1 MNLGFNIARRY
12 IFGKKSTS
20 AINLITGISVVGM
33 TIGTA
38 ALILILSV
46 FNGFEEVISQLF
58 NSYNPDIKVV
68 PVKGQYLEIDSS
80 LLVKIKNIK
89 GVDRV
94 CESVQEVVLFEY
106 NGVQEAGYLK
116 GVDENFNKVT
126 RIDSTIVRGDY
137 MLSEGNLKYAV
148 LGSGMFNKL
157 SVNPS
162 DPIATI
168 TVYATAK
175 KSSSL
180 LSKDYNTGELYPSGV
195 FSVGSEDDGQYI
207 LADINFVRKLLN
219 NEEATSALEISLK
232 DGVNEKEVA
241 NQITALLGGN
251 VTVKN
256 RYQQDEAF
264 LKIMNIE
271 KWISFL
277 IACLTL
283 ALISFNMVGALWM
296 IVLDKKKDISV
307 LKSMGFTNV
316 NVKSLVVRLGLL
328 IGMMGF
334 IIGFT
339 FAVIFYIL
347 QKKYSLISV
356 PQSFMIDAYPIAM
369 KLEDVLLVFV
379 TVVVISILASL
390 LPAIRASK
398 ISAYV
403 RYE

>member
-1 MNLGFNIARRY
+1 MNLGFNIAKRY

-20 AINLITGISVVGM
+20 AINLITGISVLGM

-80 LLVKIKNIK
+80 LLIKIKNIK

-116 GVDENFNKVT
+116 GVDDNFNKVT
-126 RIDSTIVRGDY
+126 KIDSTIVRGNY

-180 LSKDYNTGELYPSGV
+180 FSKDYNTGELYPSGV

-207 LADINFVRKLLN
+207 LADINFVRNLLN
-219 NEEATSALEISLK
+219 NEAATSALEISLK
-232 DGVNEKEVA
+232 DGFDEKEVSA
-241 NQITALLGGN
+241 QITTLLGNN

-334 IIGFT
+334 FVGFS

-369 KLEDVLLVFV
+369 KVEDVFLVFA

>member
-1 MNLGFNIARRY
+1 MNLSFDIAKRY
-12 IFGKKSTS
+12 LFGKKSTN
-20 AINLITGISVVGM
+20 AINLITGISILGM

-46 FNGFEEVISQLF
+46 FNGFEEVISKLF

-68 PVKGQYLEIDSS
+68 PIKGQYLELDSS
-80 LLVKIKNIK
+80 TLVKIKNIK
-89 GVDRV
+89 GINKV
-94 CESVQEVVLFEY
+94 CESLEEVVLFEY
-106 NGVQEAGYLK
+106 DGVQEAGYIK
-116 GVDENFNKVT
+116 GVDNNFNKVT
-126 RIDSTIVRGDY
+126 SIDSTIIRGDY
-137 MLSEGNLKYAV
+137 TLNKGKIKYAV
-148 LGSGMFNKL
+148 LGSGMYNKL

-162 DPIATI
+162 NPIATI
-168 TVYATAK
+168 TVYATTK

-180 LSKDYNTGELYPSGV
+180 FSKDYNTGELYPSGV
-195 FSVGSEDDGQYI
+195 FSVGSEDDAQYI
-207 LADINFVRKLLN
+207 LADIDFVRTLMN
-219 NEEATSALEISLK
+219 NETATSALEISIN
-232 DGVNEKEVA
+232 DGVDEKEVT
-241 NQITALLGGN
+241 NKIIEILGNN

-307 LKSMGFTNV
+307 LKSMGFTTL
-316 NVKSLVVRLGLL
+316 NVKSLIIRVGLL
-328 IGMMGF
+328 IGFMGF
-334 IIGFT
+334 LIGFT

-347 QKKYSLISV
+347 QKQYGLISV
-356 PQSFMIDAYPIAM
+356 PDSFMIDSYPISM
-369 KLEDVLLVFV
+369 KLNDVFLVLV
-379 TVVVISILASL
+379 TVVVISFIASL
-390 LPAIRASK
+390 LPAMRASK